1 MTINLKKRR
10 NNGHLGVRLLKDF
23 KLIKNF
29 LIIKLL
35 FQQKIQLEIDI

>member
-29 LIIKLL
+29 LIIKLP